1 MHPANSSRPST
12 SQHSELRDGTSRLTT
27 LAPNKYVRGQD
38 IIPFHIPHKRLLGS
52 LEIKRNEPEPLP
64 GFTTHQKKRRRDRS
78 APAEYPFPTEDM
90 IVSLP
95 ERYVYQAEE
104 TKPHLQNG
112 ILNQK
117 EIMQLLRNDPRI
129 GFYYMVYAVPRN
141 HELFSPYNLKIV
153 DYAHIDKD
161 CFMTISAHGVTQH
174 FPNEMIFTPLDQ
186 WEKEYD
192 DYCRISKIKLFSK
205 FRLWKAFFMWR
216 KSITRAKYKDA
227 QESIEKNLFFLN
239 PVLQNALLEMREMCL
254 KLLDF
259 NFFDTSCLELNPL
272 FQFIENQM
280 HKKESIQA
288 QLAEYR
294 SQFRHIINSACYE
307 ALSEEGFTPHD
318 SNMRLSRIQLLPGQR
333 LPPIKDDKIKMSYTD
348 QARKR
353 RFCSRL
359 TSFIHLVD
367 LLIMDSFH
375 IIIRNSQ
382 TSFVEILGRYVVFIP
397 SSDLLEED
405 DISALLEVPR
415 SPADPQNPMFITDVV
430 CEPRALLLDPS
441 AEVFDAMFNQIIDL
455 WTDALMAIP
464 TFLPDPFFIPFA
476 EPEIN
481 GKIEARDCGNG
492 CDLHFCLSTDTVV
505 IETKRESLHL
515 LQKAFQAAETYI
527 QRFQLMREFYN
538 ANLAISG
545 DDLSKNRSLEV
556 FRKNLSEFSRQE
568 EELERCVDSQPLGL
582 LLVKFDRLKEE
593 VLPSS
598 RNLRG
603 IIEDVMP
610 CIGREK
616 VQVLLEEIEEKQLY
630 IDRDP
635 VLTKEFVEYLE
646 FLESITKRVEE
657 MDCDLDYCKELYDL
671 CDEYGIPVPEQ
682 DSEEYYRLGEWLG
695 TLRRTVDRKLSDKL
709 SLVAKFVAQCQVD
722 INALLEDTMKTHEMV
737 MDKKF
742 VDSEANLEDIRASLD
757 EVSEKVHEYQE
768 RANEIKGY
776 QKSYRVE
783 VTRFEMLDALTS
795 ELRVRQLLWDS
806 LEEWKKSNHLWM
818 LSDFSSLDPDDMMQF
833 TNKNLKNVQQM
844 EKLLPENFIVPQFKS
859 EVQDIKEKLPTIT
872 SLRNPNLKA
881 RHWANIEQ
889 LMNVKISPDEPVSL
903 QYLLEKGLMNFTE
916 QLNDIAAQASSEAAL
931 EGLLHKV
938 ENAWQEAELIVLNH
952 RDQKDVF
959 ILGGLEDTFTL
970 LEESMIN
977 INTILSSRHVGPIKS
992 RVEDWLDQLQLFSKT
1007 LDEWIQ
1013 CQQSWLYLESIFSA
1027 PDIQRQLPAEAKMF
1041 IAVDKSWKDVMRRT
1055 AKTPLAMSA
1064 CTYPGLY
1071 ETFVNNNALLDQVM
1085 KCLEAYLESKRVV
1098 FPRFYFLSNDELIEI
1113 LAQTRN
1119 PHAVQPHLRK
1129 CFDAISRLEFG
1140 KGGVP
1145 GMVDSEDTDKL
1156 SSDIVAMISPEGE
1169 RVVLS
1174 KGLKARGNVE
1184 DWLTKVEESM
1194 FTSLRRIMKA
1204 ALASYSNFP
1213 MDVWVLNQPS
1223 QIVLTISQVMWTHAV
1238 EKILENKS
1246 TALIKMQEFEKK
1258 NFTDLNLLAGMVR
1271 GELTKLSRAVLC
1283 ALITINVHARDNIS
1297 ALVKSQISE
1306 RSSFEWLKQLRYYW
1320 DVDIDN
1326 CVARMSTSYY
1336 VYGYE
1341 YLGASPRLVITPLT
1355 DRCYLCLM
1363 GALQLDLGGAPAGPA
1378 GTGKTETTK
1387 DLAKSLAIQCV
1398 VFNCSEGLDYKMMG
1412 RFFSGLAQSGAW
1424 CCFDEFNRI
1433 DIEVLSVIA
1442 QQIITIRNAKAAKL
1456 ARFMFEGREIKL
1468 VQQCA
1473 AFITMNPGYAGRT
1486 ELPDNLK
1493 ALFRPI
1499 SMMVPDYGL
1508 IAEVILYSEGFE
1520 SSKPLAKKMVQMY
1533 KLCSEQLSQQDH
1545 YDFGMRAVKSVL
1557 VMAGSLKRANPDV
1570 NENIVLI
1577 RALRDSNLPKFL
1589 SNDALLFQG
1598 ILKDLFPGIE
1608 IPEQDYGHLQD
1619 AIVSVMLASN
1629 LQPIESMISKVIQL
1643 YETCIVRH
1651 GVMLVG
1657 PTGGGKTTIIKT
1669 LGNTLGELHK
1679 MGIKD
1684 PQFFPV
1690 HYYIMNPKSITMG
1703 ELYGE
1708 VNPLTMEWRDGL
1720 LGISVRTAVQ
1730 STNTDHQWVVCDG
1743 PVDAVWIENMNT
1755 VLDDNKMLCLANSER
1770 IKLTEFVTMM
1780 FEVQDL
1786 AQASPATVSRCGMV
1800 YIDPNDLKWMPY
1812 VKSWLSKL
1820 TIIPEDLQE
1829 FVLDLFKRSVDRIF
1843 KHILDHCDQGIPQVD
1858 MGKVQALCALYEAL
1872 ILEPGASDLRT
1883 DDKLRFKN
1891 FLCQAFVF
1899 SAVWSLGGNVSESG
1913 RDSLDICV
1921 REIFDDHPDARLPT
1935 SGDIWS
1941 LYINVSTR
1949 RLEPWSKI
1957 MPSFHY
1963 DPQIPFFDLLV
1974 PTQDTVCFSYLLE
1987 KLMTVNKP
1995 VLYIG
2000 GTGVG
2005 KSVIAKSALS
2015 NLAST
2020 NEYVPVTLNFSAQT
2034 NSFRTQEILEM
2045 HLEKRKKNLLGAP
2058 LGKKVVVFIDDVN
2071 MPKLEIYGAQPPIE
2085 LLRQYLDFH
2094 GLYDREKLFW
2104 KEVKDVIITAACAP
2118 PGGGRNPLT
2127 PRFVRHFTVL
2137 HIPKPSEGSLKVIF
2151 KSILRGFLSD
2161 FVKPVQDIADAVV
2174 NASIDIYQRIMEDLL
2189 PTPTK
2194 SHYVFNLRDLSK
2206 CIQGVLQ
2213 ADSGSLREV
2222 NDLLRLFSHECL
2234 RVFHDRLVNMED
2246 KSYFYKLLA
2255 EVNTKLFGNPILELP
2270 SEDEV
2275 LKPPTILFG
2284 DFMHQSTPHDER
2296 IYEEIKDTTKLQNIL
2311 QDYLDEY
2318 NLSAAREMKLILFM
2332 DAVEHV
2338 LRVARILRSERGN
2351 GLLVGVG
2358 GMGKRSLTIL
2368 GAHLNGYKCFQIEL
2382 ARNYNHESFFEDLR
2396 KLYFNA
2402 GAKNEATVFLF
2413 NDTQVVE
2420 EEFLED
2426 INNIL
2431 NSGEVPGLFE
2441 SDELEKVIQAVRPA
2455 AKDAG
2460 IMEHNRDAIFNFFI
2474 SRVRS
2479 KLHLVLCMSPVGDSF
2494 RRRCRMFPSLVNC
2507 CTIDWFSVWPQ
2518 EALQSVALNSLKG
2531 HIEEGQLESY
2541 ANICVLIHESV
2552 GEMSERFYV
2561 EMRRHYYTTPSS
2573 YLELIKLFL
2582 SLLEKKRKETRGQ
2595 RDRIANG
2602 LQKLYETN
2610 DLVAQM
2616 KVELSLL
2623 GPILKEKSD
2632 ATNKLMEKLVKEQ
2645 AQAMEVRQ
2653 VVEADEAVAKVKADE
2668 TQAIADDAQADL
2680 DQALPA
2686 MEAAT
2691 KALEALNKNDIN
2703 ELKVFNK
2710 PPPLVRTVMEAVCLL
2725 LGQKTDWTT
2734 AKVVLADTNFLK
2746 KLQEYDKDHIPDM
2759 TLRKLKAYI
2768 DNKDFMPD
2776 VVATQSKVCKSICLW
2791 VRAIDTYSKVYKIV
2805 EPKKKRLEQ
2814 AERELATVMAV
2825 LQEKQQKLADVEA
2838 TIAKLEATYDASLS
2852 EKIELEDSIALTS
2865 ARLARSASLTAALG
2879 DEQVRWESSV
2889 QILSEELQNMTGNV
2903 LVAAAYLSYLGA
2915 FTAIYRR
2922 DLIQI
2927 WLQRCIT
2934 LNIPASSTFN
2944 LISVL
2949 ADPYDI
2955 RLWNSFG
2962 LPRDKISTENAI
2974 LVTQAGRWPLMIDP
2988 QEQANRWI
2996 RKMEAKQN
3004 LKVIRLT
3011 DSNLLQTLES
3021 AIRLGSPVLLEELG
3035 EALDPALTP
3044 ILLRQT
3050 YTKSGR
3056 LLIRFADSEIDY
3068 DTNFRLY
3075 LTTKMANPHYLP
3087 EICIQVTLVNFTVTL
3102 SGLEDQL
3109 LAEVVRLERPDLE
3122 SQRTDLITRIN
3133 ADKQQLKNI
3142 EDKILQLLFHST
3154 GNILDDEELIETLNE
3169 SKETSAIISTRLEE
3183 AEATEEKISIAREKY
3198 RPVAARGSC
3207 LYFVVAQLG
3216 DIDPMYQY
3224 SLKYFKMVF
3233 NTVIETSKKVPD
3245 LNQRLKILLTET
3257 TSAVYSTVSRGL
3269 FEKHKLVFSFLLCT
3283 SIQLQANSITEPQ
3296 WNFLLRGF
3304 AGRQNEEETIK
3315 PENLRISD
3323 NCWKSVQHLAKE
3335 FPYFSELPTDLNSLL
3350 TVSVGDFHVDIKIGE
3365 NHSKKDWNGTLDDF
3379 SKIMMI
3385 KALKPE
3391 KLVFA
3396 ITEYVKKK
3404 LGQAFVESP
3413 QVNLSV
3419 LYQDTNNITPLIF
3432 ILSTGS
3438 DPFGSFQRFA
3448 HEMGTRDKVQAISL
3462 GQGQGPIAE
3471 KMIRSASLRGDWVFL
3486 QNCHL
3491 AASWMLPLE
3500 RLVQSLA
3507 EAPDKVHND
3516 FRLFLSSSP
3525 CQAFPVSVLQNS
3537 IKVTNEPPK
3546 GLRANIKRAF
3556 LEITEDFFEDNP
3568 LGANWRKMIFGVCIF
3583 QAVIQERKKFGPLG
3597 WNIIYDFSD
3606 SDRECALLNLKLFCS
3621 EGYIPWD
3628 ALEYITGEI
3637 TYGGRVTDNWDQR
3650 CLSTILKC
3658 FFSEKTLE
3666 PGYKFSPSGIY
3677 YCPDSEQ
3684 CKSLV
3689 AYRNFINKLP
3699 IIDEP
3704 EVFGMHENANI
3715 AFELNESDTILQ
3727 TIRSVQP
3734 QESDGSNATSS
3745 DDIALDLSKSIAL
3758 RIVEKIDPDVI
3769 HPSLT
3774 KKDDEGRLPS
3784 LTIVLLQEIE
3794 RFNKLLLV
3802 LHLSLSNLNSA
3813 IKGFVVMSESLEEV
3827 YKAFINNQVPKLWA
3841 RAAYPSLKSLSSWII
3856 DLELRLDFIKSWLTT
3871 GPPQSFWLS
3880 GFFFPQGFL
3889 TGVLQTHARKY
3900 TLAID
3905 ELVFDFKVDS
3915 ILIQQHE
3922 VEQDRKSKGE
3932 VKNIYKGLQQPPD
3945 GIFIHGLFLE
3955 AARWDYETKLLAD
3968 PNPGEINPPLPAV
3981 HLVPCASDINL
3992 SNRYRAPLYKTSARA
4007 GVLSTTGH
4015 STNFIMAVLLP
4026 TNLTEDVWITRGCA
4040 LLRSEMA
4047 LPPAFLERVRLQAGR
4062 GAEYP
4067 EDAAPELR
4075 DGDRFDVVV
4084 VGAGASGAV
4093 VAARLAA
4100 ARPDWRVLA
4109 METGGD
4115 PPPEAEVPGLW
4126 HRLWQPEKGLIYTYR
4141 SEPRRDAFQGM
4152 RGNSTFMIRG
4162 KALGGTSTVN
4172 AMPYLRGHPA
4182 DYDAWGVE
4190 GWCFK
4195 DVLPFFKRSEDMRA
4209 EGEPELHGE
4218 GGELTVEAAAGDRAD
4233 PLKAVLRGAVRELGL
4248 AEVADLSG
4256 PGPGP
4261 LGWGDPPRTQRDG
4274 LRCGSAK
4281 AFLSRASPAG
4291 GAPNLRVARRC
4302 TATRLRFAEDGR
4314 VEAVE
4319 AVVGAERAPVA
4330 VSVGREVV
4338 LAAGAMETPKLL
4350 LLSGVGPGAD
4360 LKALGLPVVKDLPV
4374 GECLQDHAQFPGLVF
4389 TVPPAR
4395 PETADPLTAFLEERR
4410 GPLSNVGLIELMGF
4424 THTPSTKGRAAP
4436 SVLFNHV
4443 RYPKGM
4449 FQNKAL
4455 APEVEQ
4461 AIKSINQ
4468 DSDVLMVIPFL
4479 LHPGRPGRLGL
4490 RTADPAD
4497 PPRFDSGLLADPRD
4511 VDILVEGVR
4520 LVERMAQTKSF
4531 KDAGVTLRYL
4541 ELPGGEGDE
4550 AGSTRYWERLVR
4562 HLAGS
4567 AFHPVATCPLGSVL
4581 DGRLRVRGVRGVR
4594 VGDASAL
4601 PTPVSANPNAP
4612 AVMVG
4617 ERAAQF
4623 ILEDHEGK

>member
-1 MHPANSSRPST
+1 
-12 SQHSELRDGTSRLTT
+12 
-27 LAPNKYVRGQD
+27 
-38 IIPFHIPHKRLLGS
+38 
-52 LEIKRNEPEPLP
+52 
-64 GFTTHQKKRRRDRS
+64 
-78 APAEYPFPTEDM
+78 
-90 IVSLP
+90 
-95 ERYVYQAEE
+95 
-104 TKPHLQNG
+104 
-112 ILNQK
+112 
-117 EIMQLLRNDPRI
+117 
-129 GFYYMVYAVPRN
+129 
-141 HELFSPYNLKIV
+141 
-153 DYAHIDKD
+153 
-161 CFMTISAHGVTQH
+161 
-174 FPNEMIFTPLDQ
+174 
-186 WEKEYD
+186 
-192 DYCRISKIKLFSK
+192 
-205 FRLWKAFFMWR
+205 MWR
-216 KSITRAKYKDA
+216 KSITQAKYKEA
-227 QESIEKNLFFLN
+227 QESIQKNLFFLN
-239 PVLQNALLEMREMCL
+239 SVLQKALLEMREICL
-254 KLLDF
+254 KLLEL
-259 NFFDTSCLELNPL
+259 NFFDTSCLQLNPL

-280 HKKESIQA
+280 HRKESIQA

-294 SQFRHIINSACYE
+294 SNFREIINSACYE
-307 ALSEEGFTPHD
+307 ALSQEGFTPHD

-333 LPPIKDDKIKMSYTD
+333 LPPLKDGKIKMSYTD

-375 IIIRNSQ
+375 IIIKNSQ
-382 TSFVEILGRYVVFIP
+382 TSFVGVLSEYVVFTP
-397 SSDLLEED
+397 SYDLLEED
-405 DISALLEVPR
+405 DTSALLEEPR
-415 SPADPQNPMFITDVV
+415 PDKAPQNPLFITDVV
-430 CEPRALLLDPS
+430 CEPQALLLDPS
-441 AEVFDAMFNQIIDL
+441 AEVYDAMFTQIIDL
-455 WTDALMAIP
+455 WTNALMSIP
-464 TFLPDPFFIPFA
+464 TFLTDPFFIPFA

-481 GKIEARDCGNG
+481 GKMEARDCGNG
-492 CDLHFCLSTDTVV
+492 CDLQFCLSIDEDVTQ
-505 IETKRESLHL
+505 TKKESLDL
-515 LQKAFQAAETYI
+515 VQKAFQAAQTYI
-527 QRFQLMREFYN
+527 KRFQLMREFYN
-538 ANLAISG
+538 SNLAISS
-545 DDLSKNRSLEV
+545 DDLSKNQSLEV

-568 EELERCVDSQPLGL
+568 DELERCVDAQPLGL
-582 LLVKFDRLKEE
+582 LLVKLNRLKEE
-593 VLPSS
+593 VFPTS
-598 RNLRG
+598 RNLRE

-610 CIGREK
+610 RIGREK
-616 VQVLLEEIEEKQLY
+616 VQVLLTEIEEKQLY

-646 FLESITKRVEE
+646 FLEDITKRVEE
-657 MDCDLDYCKELYDL
+657 MDSELDYCKELYDL
-671 CDEYGIPVPEQ
+671 CDEYGIIVSEQ

-695 TLRRTVDRKLSDKL
+695 TLHRTVDRKLSDKL
-709 SLVAKFVAQCQVD
+709 TLVAKFVAQCQVD
-722 INALLEDTMKTHEMV
+722 INALLDDIMKTHEMV

-742 VDSEANLEDIRASLD
+742 VDSEANPEEIRVSLE
-757 EVSEKVHEYQE
+757 EVSEKVNEYQE
-768 RANEIKGY
+768 RAGEIKGY
-776 QKSYRVE
+776 QKSFRVE
-783 VTRFEMLDALTS
+783 VTRFEMLDEVTS

-806 LEEWKKSNHLWM
+806 LEEWEKSNHFWM
-818 LSDFSSLDPDDMMQF
+818 LSDFSSLDPEDMMQF

-844 EKLLPENFIVPQFKS
+844 EKLLPENLIVPQFKS
-859 EVQDIKEKLPTIT
+859 KVQDIKDKLPTIT

-881 RHWANIEQ
+881 RHWTNIEQ
-889 LMNVKISPDEPVSL
+889 LLNVKISPDEPVSL
-903 QYLLEKGLMNFTE
+903 EYLLEKGLMNCTE

-992 RVEDWLDQLQLFSKT
+992 RVEDWLDQLKLFSKT

-1041 IAVDKSWKDVMRRT
+1041 MTVDKSWKDIMRRT

-1129 CFDAISRLEFG
+1129 CFDAIAKLEFG
-1140 KGGVP
+1140 KGGIP
-1145 GMVDSEDTDKL
+1145 GIFDGEDTDKL

-1169 RVVLS
+1169 RVVLT

-1204 ALASYSNFP
+1204 ALISYGTTP
-1213 MDVWVLNQPS
+1213 MDIWVLNQPS
-1223 QIVLTISQVMWTHAV
+1223 QVCVCPLLQLITGFKCIPTMYLYMCLQIALTISQVMWAQAV
-1238 EKILENKS
+1238 EKILENKAS
-1246 TALIKMQEFEKK
+1246 ALSKMQEFEKK
-1258 NFTDLNLLAGMVR
+1258 NFTDLTLLAGMVR
-1271 GELTKLSRAVLC
+1271 GELTKLDRAVLC
-1283 ALITINVHARDNIS
+1283 ALITINVHARDNVS
-1297 ALVKSQISE
+1297 ALVKSQVVE
-1306 RSSFEWLKQLRYYW
+1306 RSNFEWLKQLRYYW
-1320 DVDIDN
+1320 DDEIDN
-1326 CVARMSTSYY
+1326 CVARMSTSHY

-1468 VQQCA
+1468 VHQCA

-1589 SNDALLFQG
+1589 TDDALLFQG

-1629 LQPIESMISKVIQL
+1629 LQPIECMVSKVIQL

-1669 LGNTLGELHK
+1669 LGNALGDLHK
-1679 MGIKD
+1679 KGIKD

-1690 HYYIMNPKSITMG
+1690 HYYVMNPKSITMG

-1720 LGISVRTAVQ
+1720 LGISVRTAVK
-1730 STNTDHQWVVCDG
+1730 STNEDHQWVVCDG

-1770 IKLTEFVTMM
+1770 IKLTAFVTMM

-1800 YIDPNDLKWMPY
+1800 YVDSNDLKWMPY

-1820 TIIPEDLQE
+1820 SILPEDLKE
-1829 FVLDLFKRSVDRIF
+1829 FVLELFNRSVDRILN
-1843 KHILDHCDQGIPQVD
+1843 HILKHCDQGIPQAD
-1858 MGKVQALCALYEAL
+1858 MGKVQTLCALYEAL
-1872 ILEPGASDLRT
+1872 ILEPGAMDVT
-1883 DDKLRFKN
+1883 AADKLRMKN

-1899 SAVWSLGGNVSESG
+1899 SAVWGLGGNVTESG
-1913 RDSLDICV
+1913 RDTFDICI
-1921 REIFDDHPDARLPT
+1921 REIFDDHPDARLPS
-1935 SGDIWS
+1935 SGDVWS
-1941 LYINVSTR
+1941 LYINVSAR
-1949 RLEPWSKI
+1949 RMEPWSKV

-1963 DPQIPFFDLLV
+1963 DPQTAFFDLLV
-1974 PTQDTVCFSYLLE
+1974 PTQDTVCFTYLLE
-1987 KLMTVNKP
+1987 KMMTVNKP

-2005 KSVIAKSALS
+2005 KSVIAKSALN

-2020 NEYVPVTLNFSAQT
+2020 NDYVPVTLNFSAQT
-2034 NSFRTQEILEM
+2034 SSIRTQEILEM
-2045 HLEKRKKNLLGAP
+2045 HLEKRKKTLLGAP

-2071 MPKLEIYGAQPPIE
+2071 MPKLEVYGAQPPIE

-2104 KEVKDVIITAACAP
+2104 KEIKDVIITAACAP

-2127 PRFVRHFTVL
+2127 PRFVRHFSML
-2137 HIPKPSEGSLKVIF
+2137 HIPKPNEASLKVIF

-2161 FVKPVQDIADAVV
+2161 FVKPILDMADSVV
-2174 NASIDIYQRIMEDLL
+2174 NAAIDVYQRIMEDLL
-2189 PTPTK
+2189 PTPAK

-2213 ADSGSLREV
+2213 ADNSNLREA

-2234 RVFHDRLVNMED
+2234 RVFHDRLVNIED
-2246 KSYFYKLLA
+2246 KSYFYKLLT
-2255 EVNTKLFGNPILELP
+2255 EVNTKYFGSPVLDLP
-2270 SEDEV
+2270 SEDV
-2275 LKPPTILFG
+2275 ILKPPTILFG
-2284 DFMHQSTPHDER
+2284 DFMHPSTPNDER
-2296 IYEEIKDTTKLQNIL
+2296 TYEEIKDMSKLQNIL
-2311 QDYLDEY
+2311 QDYLDDY
-2318 NLSAAREMKLILFM
+2318 NMTAAREMKLILFM
-2332 DAVEHV
+2332 DAVEHTI
-2338 LRVARILRSERGN
+2338 RIARILRSERGN

-2413 NDTQVVE
+2413 TDTQVVE

-2455 AKDAG
+2455 AKEAG

-2494 RRRCRMFPSLVNC
+2494 RQRCRMFPSLVNC
-2507 CTIDWFSVWPQ
+2507 CTIDWFSEWPQ
-2518 EALQSVALNSLKG
+2518 EALLSVAMNSLKG
-2531 HIEEGQLESY
+2531 HIEEDHLENY

-2552 GEMSERFYV
+2552 GEMSDRFYV
-2561 EMRRHYYTTPSS
+2561 EVHRHYYTTPSS
-2573 YLELIKLFL
+2573 YLELINLFL
-2582 SLLEKKRKETRGQ
+2582 ALLEKKRKETSGQ

-2759 TLRKLKAYI
+2759 TLRKLKSYI

-2879 DEQVRWESSV
+2879 DEQIRWESSV
-2889 QILSEELQNMTGNV
+2889 QVLSEELQNMTGNV

-2922 DLIQI
+2922 DLIRI
-2927 WLQRCIT
+2927 WLQRCIK
-2934 LNIPASSTFN
+2934 LSIPASATFD

-2955 RLWNSFG
+2955 RMWNSFG

-2996 RKMEAKQN
+2996 RAMEVKQS
-3004 LKVIRLT
+3004 LKVVRLT
-3011 DSNLLQTLES
+3011 DNNLLQTLEG
-3021 AIRLGSPVLLEELG
+3021 AMRLGCPVLLEELG
-3035 EALDPALTP
+3035 ETLDPALTP

-3068 DTNFRLY
+3068 DPNFRLY
-3075 LTTKMANPHYLP
+3075 MTTKMANPHYLP

-3122 SQRTDLITRIN
+3122 SQRTELITRIN

-3198 RPVAARGSC
+3198 RTVAARGSC

-3245 LNQRLKILLTET
+3245 LNQRLKILLSET

-3269 FEKHKLVFSFLLCT
+3269 FERHKLVFSFLLCT
-3283 SIQLQANSITEPQ
+3283 SIQQQANSITEPQ

-3304 AGRQNEEETIK
+3304 SGKTSEEDSIK
-3315 PENLRISD
+3315 PDNIKMSD
-3323 NCWKSVQHLAKE
+3323 NSWKSIQFLAKD
-3335 FPYFSELPTDLNSLL
+3335 FPIFSELPSDLNSLIAV
-3350 TVSVGDFHVDIKIGE
+3350 TVGDFHVDIKLGDTR
-3365 NHSKKDWNGTLDDF
+3365 SSKDWNGVLDDF
-3379 SKIMMI
+3379 SKLMVI

-3396 ITEYVKKK
+3396 ITEFVKKK
-3404 LGQAFVESP
+3404 LGQTFVESP
-3413 QVNLSV
+3413 QVNLNV

-3432 ILSTGS
+3432 VLSTGS

-3448 HEMGTRDKVQAISL
+3448 HEMGNRDKVQAISL

-3537 IKVTNEPPK
+3537 IKVTNEPPR

-3568 LGANWRKMIFGVCIF
+3568 LGASWRKMIFGICIF

-3621 EGYIPWD
+3621 EGFIPWD
-3628 ALEYITGEI
+3628 ALEYITGEV

-3650 CLSTILKC
+3650 CLSTILRC

-3677 YCPDSEQ
+3677 FCPDSEQ
-3684 CKSLV
+3684 CKSLA

-3699 IIDEP
+3699 IIDYP
-3704 EVFGMHENANI
+3704 EIFGMHENANI
-3715 AFELNESDTILQ
+3715 AFELNESQTILQ

-3734 QESDGSNATSS
+3734 QESGGSKATST
-3745 DDIALDLSKSIAL
+3745 DDIALELSKSIAL
-3758 RIVEKIDPDVI
+3758 RILEKLNPEEI
-3769 HPSLT
+3769 HPSLA
-3774 KKDDEGRLPS
+3774 KRDEEGRLPS
-3784 LTIVLLQEIE
+3784 LTTVLLQEVE
-3794 RFNKLLLV
+3794 RFNKLLHV
-3802 LHLSLSNLNSA
+3802 LHLSLSNLNRA

-3827 YKAFINNQVPKLWA
+3827 YSAFINNQVPKLWSK
-3841 RAAYPSLKSLSSWII
+3841 AAYPSLKSLSSWIL
-3856 DLELRLDFIKSWLTT
+3856 DLELRLDFIKVM
-3871 GPPQSFWLS
+3871 QR
-3880 GFFFPQGFL
+3880 L
-3889 TGVLQTHARKY
+3889 TGVW
-3900 TLAID
+3900 
-3905 ELVFDFKVDS
+3905 
-3915 ILIQQHE
+3915 
-3922 VEQDRKSKGE
+3922 
-3932 VKNIYKGLQQPPD
+3932 N
-3945 GIFIHGLFLE
+3945 
-3955 AARWDYETKLLAD
+3955 
-3968 PNPGEINPPLPAV
+3968 
-3981 HLVPCASDINL
+3981 
-3992 SNRYRAPLYKTSARA
+3992 
-4007 GVLSTTGH
+4007 
-4015 STNFIMAVLLP
+4015 
-4026 TNLTEDVWITRGCA
+4026 
-4040 LLRSEMA
+4040 
-4047 LPPAFLERVRLQAGR
+4047 
-4062 GAEYP
+4062 
-4067 EDAAPELR
+4067 
-4075 DGDRFDVVV
+4075 
-4084 VGAGASGAV
+4084 
-4093 VAARLAA
+4093 
-4100 ARPDWRVLA
+4100 
-4109 METGGD
+4109 
-4115 PPPEAEVPGLW
+4115 
-4126 HRLWQPEKGLIYTYR
+4126 
-4141 SEPRRDAFQGM
+4141 
-4152 RGNSTFMIRG
+4152 
-4162 KALGGTSTVN
+4162 
-4172 AMPYLRGHPA
+4172 
-4182 DYDAWGVE
+4182 
-4190 GWCFK
+4190 
-4195 DVLPFFKRSEDMRA
+4195 
-4209 EGEPELHGE
+4209 
-4218 GGELTVEAAAGDRAD
+4218 
-4233 PLKAVLRGAVRELGL
+4233 
-4248 AEVADLSG
+4248 
-4256 PGPGP
+4256 
-4261 LGWGDPPRTQRDG
+4261 
-4274 LRCGSAK
+4274 
-4281 AFLSRASPAG
+4281 
-4291 GAPNLRVARRC
+4291 
-4302 TATRLRFAEDGR
+4302 
-4314 VEAVE
+4314 
-4319 AVVGAERAPVA
+4319 
-4330 VSVGREVV
+4330 
-4338 LAAGAMETPKLL
+4338 
-4350 LLSGVGPGAD
+4350 
-4360 LKALGLPVVKDLPV
+4360 
-4374 GECLQDHAQFPGLVF
+4374 
-4389 TVPPAR
+4389 
-4395 PETADPLTAFLEERR
+4395 
-4410 GPLSNVGLIELMGF
+4410 
-4424 THTPSTKGRAAP
+4424 
-4436 SVLFNHV
+4436 
-4443 RYPKGM
+4443 
-4449 FQNKAL
+4449 
-4455 APEVEQ
+4455 
-4461 AIKSINQ
+4461 
-4468 DSDVLMVIPFL
+4468 FL
-4479 LHPGRPGRLGL
+4479 L
-4490 RTADPAD
+4490 
-4497 PPRFDSGLLADPRD
+4497 
-4511 VDILVEGVR
+4511 
-4520 LVERMAQTKSF
+4520 Q
-4531 KDAGVTLRYL
+4531 
-4541 ELPGGEGDE
+4541 
-4550 AGSTRYWERLVR
+4550 ST
-4562 HLAGS
+4562 
-4567 AFHPVATCPLGSVL
+4567 
-4581 DGRLRVRGVRGVR
+4581 
-4594 VGDASAL
+4594 
-4601 PTPVSANPNAP
+4601 
-4612 AVMVG
+4612 
-4617 ERAAQF
+4617 
-4623 ILEDHEGK
+4623 